1 MVAACSDASSCFPC
15 SWPPAFSGRTRPRRR
30 PSNASWRRP
39 PSPDVTVVHL
49 WAPWCSECKTELA
62 DGAWSAFI
70 TANPQ
75 VHFIFVTVW
84 NDADGHELLQRNGL
98 GAQPNFQL
106 LLHPNGSRK
115 RGEKVTELLGLPV
128 SWIPSTWI
136 FKKGH
141 LYYAMNYGELHF
153 PMLQQLIK
161 DSTTSW

>member
-1 MVAACSDASSCFPC
+1 MLRCLLMLSVLLSPGLLRADETPTAALERQLAEATQS
-15 SWPPAFSGRTRPRRR
+15 T
-30 PSNASWRRP
+30 
-39 PSPDVTVVHL
+39 DVTVVHL

-153 PMLQQLIK
+153 PMLQQLLK